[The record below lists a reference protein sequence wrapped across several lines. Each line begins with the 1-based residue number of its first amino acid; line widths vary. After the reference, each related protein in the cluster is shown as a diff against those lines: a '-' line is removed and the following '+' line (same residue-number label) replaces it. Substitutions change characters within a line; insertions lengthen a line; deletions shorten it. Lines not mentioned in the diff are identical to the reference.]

1 MGKQEHTLT
10 EVHGYSGNA
19 AASTF
24 APARF
29 VRELMPTK
37 NSLPVKEK
45 NKMYLFTNLTL
56 SRLLPVNTTSPP
68 SMVAVT
74 SLISTIGMPSSF

>member
-10 EVHGYSGNA
+10 EVHRYSGNA
-19 AASTF
+19 AASAF

-45 NKMYLFTNLTL
+45 TKCIY
-56 SRLLPVNTTSPP
+56 SQ
-68 SMVAVT
+68 
-74 SLISTIGMPSSF
+74 I